1 MKHQLSIPRGQETL
15 TFEYM
20 AGRHTFDSFV
30 TQLRKRRRD
39 RRLDQGRDRYPQ
51 RQRKASLMKDRV
63 QHEAQKILCFACVS
77 FAIVLL
83 FAILD
88 FAG

>member
-1 MKHQLSIPRGQETL
+1 MKHQFSVPFTIESSEETL

-30 TQLRKRRRD
+30 SHLR
-39 RRLDQGRDRYPQ
+39 DQRHQQ
-51 RQRKASLMKDRV
+51 RQTKASPTKAGFK
-63 QHEAQKILCFACVS
+63 HEAQKILCFTCVS

-83 FAILD
+83 FAVID

>member
-1 MKHQLSIPRGQETL
+1 MKTMLSIPRRQETL

-20 AGRHTFDSFV
+20 AGRHTFETYV
-30 TQLRKRRRD
+30 THLRETRRQQRH
-39 RRLDQGRDRYPQ
+39 QG
-51 RQRKASLMKDRV
+51 KASPLREKFN
-63 QHEAQKILCFACVS
+63 HEAQKILCFACVS

-83 FAILD
+83 FAVLD